1 MIKECKCLRLDGASA
16 EEATC
21 QVVEEVPLSIFIN
34 GRHFVTAMTSPQM
47 RKEFVNRPPFFRE
60 DYLRTL
66 EVESLEIEGT

>member
-1 MIKECKCLRLDGASA
+1 MLRLDGGSA

-47 RKEFVNRPPFFRE
+47 RKEFVTGHLFQRGLFADRW
-60 DYLRTL
+60 RS
-66 EVESLEIEGT
+66 SLWRSRAT